1 MFNLVVAKIFI
12 SVLVLTTKTPNLA
25 WLQWS
30 EPYATKEHCE
40 IAIRETYE
48 QIEDYLEVLL
58 RGHLVSIR
66 EYRCMTNM
74 EAANLNRELD
84 H

>member
-1 MFNLVVAKIFI
+1 MFKLVVAKIFI

-30 EPYATKEHCE
+30 EPFATKEHCQM
-40 IAIRETYE
+40 AIRESYE
-48 QIEDYLEVLL
+48 QIENYLKVLL
-58 RGHLVSIR
+58 RGHLVSIK

-74 EAANLNRELD
+74 EAADLNNKLD